1 MQSLT
6 TTELAKTPS
15 FQTLEMSTITKANYH
30 QSYIYQV
37 HTIKTKL
44 NLVFFALICFNFPKV
59 ELLRG
64 GGSYFHE
71 KNKFKIRTAVLTL

>member
-37 HTIKTKL
+37 HTVKRKL
-44 NLVFFALICFNFPKV
+44 NFVFFGSNESCFNFPNV
-59 ELLRG
+59 ALLRWG
-64 GGSYFHE
+64 GLIFMG
-71 KNKFKIRTAVLTL
+71 KQIQN